1 MRQKLVRMI
10 TDFLSEVAS
19 SSSSP
24 RIRQFAESGTGEEQS
39 LVPGISN
46 ELTIDRILTKVPWKT
61 LYVLQSV
68 SIAWR
73 SAIYNRRVYDARVR
87 NTATQTLVG
96 LIHRAPVPKSG
107 EPSLDNLY
115 IRTMDHDTRTAA
127 VPWWSQFA
135 ISLYDPVD
143 KSWHQ
148 LPPIPHVR
156 SGIPIRCGC
165 VFLGGKLYV
174 LGGDEQCNSRT
185 RNEVYMFDLVAGPG
199 EWQPCAS
206 MLSRR
211 SDFPCGVI
219 DGNILVSG
227 GSAGLEAEMYD
238 PKEDLWLPIADLL
251 NLRTNHTMVTLDEQL
266 YVLGGAVRYET
277 EDDDGSVDIYA
288 DADFAEV
295 YDPAKN
301 RWKEVPQVLDGV
313 GDHTL
318 VVVDGKLYD
327 FRHEAVDVTVYDVN
341 TNSWTLSQPICWD
354 ALESMGASNG
364 ACCAIT
370 ATAVDGELFA
380 LVRWQANFYEKL
392 SVLKSRGFANKRVP
406 LTWDGVLCPFKID
419 LNWPF
424 LCTIKV

>member
-1 MRQKLVRMI
+1 
-10 TDFLSEVAS
+10 
-19 SSSSP
+19 
-24 RIRQFAESGTGEEQS
+24 
-39 LVPGISN
+39 
-46 ELTIDRILTKVPWKT
+46 
-61 LYVLQSV
+61 
-68 SIAWR
+68 
-73 SAIYNRRVYDARVR
+73 
-87 NTATQTLVG
+87 
-96 LIHRAPVPKSG
+96 
-107 EPSLDNLY
+107 
-115 IRTMDHDTRTAA
+115 
-127 VPWWSQFA
+127 
-135 ISLYDPVD
+135 
-143 KSWHQ
+143 
-148 LPPIPHVR
+148 
-156 SGIPIRCGC
+156 
-165 VFLGGKLYV
+165 
-174 LGGDEQCNSRT
+174 
-185 RNEVYMFDLVAGPG
+185 MFDLVAGPG